1 MVKGSI
7 EWEHN
12 PEEGLILRIKSPFGD
27 MATGE
32 ICQHAMAA
40 RKEILLA
47 LRGLIDVAVKH
58 LEEKEQKTEKTRTKI
73 KVE

>member
-12 PEEGLILRIKSPFGD
+12 PEEGLILRIKPPFGFKD
-27 MATGE
+27 IGE
-32 ICQHAMAA
+32 THKHVMAA
-40 RKEILLA
+40 RKEMLLA
-47 LRGLIDVAVKH
+47 LRSLIDVAVNH
-58 LEEKEQKTEKTRTKI
+58 LEEKEKKTKQPRTEI